1 MKYSYLLTL
10 KKGLKFAV
18 ILFLSLLATGASVEY
33 PEVWNFTLGTTTIG
47 TLVVMVIDYLKHKV
61 GIRLP

>member
-47 TLVVMVIDYLKHKV
+47 TLAIMVIDYLKHKV
-61 GIRLP
+61 GFRLP